1 MKYEEIYNYVKKSV
15 MPKNFKKVSDMAVSI
30 YIYDQGNSGEFYICV
45 KDGAI
50 SIENFR
56 YDDYTAHVS
65 VSSENLKKCVDGD
78 ADILSFVDDGNAE
91 EIANL
96 LNVAFAKKAAPAKK
110 ETAAKKAPAKK
121 APAKKETVAKKAP
134 AKKAPVK
141 KETVAKKAPAKKAPV
156 KKETAT
162 KKASK

>member
-15 MPKNFKKVSDMAVSI
+15 MPKNFKNVSDMAVSI

-45 KDGAI
+45 KDGTI

-78 ADILSFVDDGNAE
+78 ADVLSFVDDGNAE

-96 LNVAFAKKAAPAKK
+96 LNIAFAKKAAAKKAPAKK

-121 APAKKETVAKKAP
+121 APAKKT
-134 AKKAPVK
+134 
-141 KETVAKKAPAKKAPV
+141 
-156 KKETAT
+156 T
-162 KKASK
+162 K